1 MLQQRHSKYLE
12 AATSQLG
19 YKLWSQFTT
28 HCCWKEAEGRI
39 IALTSQVLTYHTPPP
54 VHGLSRNEC
63 SLSTGGLIVSRCTR
77 SFSRY
82 CMLLECLFWLQSVCV
97 CVCVC
102 APTFLAV
109 VVVVLLFLFLLL
121 FSFWFW
127 FWFWRCWWLKCDETW
142 KFSSPKHPC
151 VCLIARHLSSKP

>member
-82 CMLLECLFWLQSVCV
+82 CMLLECLFWLQSVRV

-102 APTFLAV
+102 RR
-109 VVVVLLFLFLLL
+109 FLLL
-121 FSFWFW
+121 LLCCCSCSCSHSGFGSGSGGADGWNVMK
-127 FWFWRCWWLKCDETW
+127 LE
-142 KFSSPKHPC
+142 SSIPQSIR
-151 VCLIARHLSSKP
+151 VSAS